1 MLYKKQN
8 NKNAWTG
15 PQPCGFI
22 FISFTH
28 LFSLTHWND
37 CSRLQVCLQLWEF
50 PRCNYRLFPDIFTVV
65 PPPTLPPHLQIW
77 SWRPGYTAA
86 LQNPSSRAAT
96 DHNIHN
102 ILLASALI
110 NCPPSCLPPYIHPP
124 SYPPAPSFTIRDPTS
139 NGVAALQE
147 AVSLHHRP
155 LFERFWFIVGS
166 HPSQPG
172 PVVSESVDT
181 GYCPGL
187 TFLCVSVHV
196 VDNRTLYRENAV
208 KIMIEGVFNHWIM
221 HHSVQR

>member
-124 SYPPAPSFTIRDPTS
+124 SYPP
-139 NGVAALQE
+139 
-147 AVSLHHRP
+147 RP
-155 LFERFWFIVGS
+155 LIYHQRPHFKRGCSLTGS
-166 HPSQPG
+166 CIAAPQAFVWEVLVHCGFTSLPAGPSG
-172 PVVSESVDT
+172 FRVSRYWLLS
-181 GYCPGL
+181 
-187 TFLCVSVHV
+187 
-196 VDNRTLYRENAV
+196 RTDILVCECACGR
-208 KIMIEGVFNHWIM
+208 
-221 HHSVQR
+221 

>member
-124 SYPPAPSFTIRDPTS
+124 SYPPPPPHLPSETP
-139 NGVAALQE
+139 LQTG
-147 AVSLHHRP
+147 L
-155 LFERFWFIVGS
+155 
-166 HPSQPG
+166 QP
-172 PVVSESVDT
+172 
-181 GYCPGL
+181 Y
-187 TFLCVSVHV
+187 
-196 VDNRTLYRENAV
+196 RKLYRCTTGLCLRGFGSLWVHIPPSRAQWF
-208 KIMIEGVFNHWIM
+208 K
-221 HHSVQR
+221 SQ